1 MQMNRKNIWVKPH
14 IFTFYHIFSK
24 AFFIMIF
31 PFLQQIFLY
40 PESIL
45 QKVNYTVFNILFIII
60 LFLVIYLEYR
70 QISYFQDRHLII
82 CKKGLFHHTELYLP
96 PKELTSI
103 SITRSF
109 TLWLAG
115 GCRVYLSSSTCC
127 KTRKVELFTS
137 NSYARKI
144 VNFNTD
150 KSAQCVLFKSRFI
163 YATLMSLTES
173 NALTG
178 TLAISVIINRLSTI
192 LGEQLT
198 NSVIKQLQQIPN
210 IILSGLPPT
219 LAYIAGFIFIGFLFG
234 IIKQIFENACFTSF
248 YNQRFLFIYKGLLRK
263 SILCVN
269 RKKLNGIL
277 IKQTLLMY
285 IAKIYTLAVL
295 YTGFKE
301 TKSSGVYIP
310 LTFGNKLKDY
320 ISPFVPIEEFS
331 DRLIPPKDSL
341 KSYLYAPLVYITILI
356 LLCVIFYSRF
366 ETSFIARFTALVLTP
381 FGVLWL
387 WFRFIA
393 GKHCKVCI
401 STNTIKINYYR
412 HLNLRIALVN
422 KNTVSKIV
430 ISQNIFQRF
439 FNKCHMTLYL
449 CNKKSVPIKV
459 KHLNYT
465 ETLNFIKNLS

>member
-1 MQMNRKNIWVKPH
+1 
-14 IFTFYHIFSK
+14 
-24 AFFIMIF
+24 MIF

-40 PESIL
+40 PESIW

-60 LFLVIYLEYR
+60 LFTAIYLEYK
-70 QISYFQDRHLII
+70 QISYFQDRRLII

-103 SITRSF
+103 SVTRSF

-115 GCRVYLSSSTCC
+115 GCRVYISSGTCC

-137 NSYARKI
+137 NSYARDI

-150 KSAQCVLFKSRFI
+150 KSAQCVLFRSRFI
-163 YATLMSLTES
+163 YTTLMSITES
-173 NALTG
+173 NALAS

-192 LGEQLT
+192 MGEQLT
-198 NSVIKQLQQIPN
+198 NSVIEQLQQIPN
-210 IILSGLPPT
+210 AILSGLPPT
-219 LAYIAGFIFIGFLFG
+219 LAYIAGFLFIGFLFG
-234 IIKQIFENACFTSF
+234 FIKQILENACFSSF

-301 TKSSGVYIP
+301 TKSSGVYVP

-320 ISPFVPIEEFS
+320 ISPFIPVEEFTHKI
-331 DRLIPPKDSL
+331 IPPKVSV
-341 KSYLYAPLVYITILI
+341 KSYLYAPLVYISILI
-356 LLCVIFYSRF
+356 LLCVIFYSSF

-381 FGVLWL
+381 FGILWL

-401 STNTIKINYYR
+401 SDHTIKINYYK
-412 HLNLRIALVN
+412 HLNLMIALVN

-430 ISQNIFQRF
+430 VSQNILQRF
-439 FNKCHMTLYL
+439 FNKCNITLYL

-459 KHLNYT
+459 KHLDYK
-465 ETLNFIKNLS
+465 EALEFVKVV

>member
-1 MQMNRKNIWVKPH
+1 MQMNRKTIWVKPH

-24 AFFIMIF
+24 AFFLIIF

-40 PESIL
+40 PESIW
-45 QKVNYTVFNILFIII
+45 QKINYTIFNILSIII
-60 LFLVIYLEYR
+60 LIIVIYFEYR
-70 QISYFQDRHLII
+70 QISYFQDNHLII
-82 CKKGLFHHTELYLP
+82 CKKGLFHHSELYLP

-103 SITRSF
+103 SVTRSF

-137 NSYARKI
+137 NSYAKEI
-144 VNFNTD
+144 VRFNTD
-150 KSAQCVLFKSRFI
+150 KSAQCILFKSGFL
-163 YATLMSLTES
+163 YTTLMSLTES
-173 NALTG
+173 NTLAG
-178 TLAISVIINRLSTI
+178 ALAISVITKRLSTI

-198 NSVIKQLQQIPN
+198 NSVIEHLQQIPN
-210 IILSGLPPT
+210 AIISGLPPI
-219 LAYIAGFIFIGFLFG
+219 LAYIAGFIFAGFSFG
-234 IIKQIFENACFTSF
+234 LIKQVFENSRFTSF

-263 SILCVN
+263 SILCIN

-301 TKSSGVYIP
+301 TKSSGVYVP
-310 LTFGNKLKDY
+310 LTFGKKLKDY
-320 ISPFVPIEEFS
+320 ISPFIPVEDFTHK
-331 DRLIPPKDSL
+331 LTPPKDSL
-341 KSYLYAPLVYITILI
+341 KSYLYAPLVYISILI
-356 LLCVIFYSRF
+356 LLCVIFYNRF

-381 FGVLWL
+381 FGILWL

-393 GKHCKVCI
+393 GKHCRVYI
-401 STNTIKINYYR
+401 SKHTIKINYYK
-412 HLNLRIALVN
+412 HLNLMIALVN

-430 ISQNIFQRF
+430 VSQNILQRF
-439 FNKCHMTLYL
+439 FNKCNITLYL
-449 CNKKSVPIKV
+449 CNKKSVPLRV
-459 KHLNYT
+459 KHLNYK
-465 ETLNFIKNLS
+465 ETLKFIKNLH